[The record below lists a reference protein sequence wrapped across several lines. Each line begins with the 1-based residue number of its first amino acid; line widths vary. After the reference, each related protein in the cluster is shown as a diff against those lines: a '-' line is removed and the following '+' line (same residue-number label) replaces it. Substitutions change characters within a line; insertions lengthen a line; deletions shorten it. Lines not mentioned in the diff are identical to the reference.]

1 MTATIEGGE
10 WLAARYG
17 RTLHPGKTRYP
28 FYRRLGGPNGRS
40 GRAENLVPTGIR
52 PRTVQTK
59 FNIFLSFNKSS
70 LMYFSAYKCGQFSN
84 FAQRRNQEWKTD
96 VVYET
101 EGPSGTFTSF
111 EIKLQGYYH
120 RARYQ
125 SL

>member
-1 MTATIEGGE
+1 
-10 WLAARYG
+10 
-17 RTLHPGKTRYP
+17 
-28 FYRRLGGPNGRS
+28 
-40 GRAENLVPTGIR
+40 
-52 PRTVQTK
+52 
-59 FNIFLSFNKSS
+59 
-70 LMYFSAYKCGQFSN
+70 MYFSAYKCGQFSN

-125 SL
+125 SLWFRGVRPDVCAGDAAKGESKLLTKG